1 MRYTIEWKLTV
12 NNRAVVPKD
21 TEQDIV
27 LAPGAY
33 WQKFLEPKLEDTV
46 RKLKRSLESNF
57 TSVVISVTQR
67 KEADIPKRFDN
78 TSVDWA
84 SIESQFA
91 AWSEF
96 YRAGKQ
102 FKLKISFDFIERPN
116 AGLRRGDKR
125 GTASTT

>member
-12 NNRAVVPKD
+12 NNRAIVPKD

-78 TSVDWA
+78 TNVDWA
-84 SIESQFA
+84 SIESQ
-91 AWSEF
+91 
-96 YRAGKQ
+96 
-102 FKLKISFDFIERPN
+102 
-116 AGLRRGDKR
+116 
-125 GTASTT
+125 